1 MIKVELTD
9 DSKVEMFCKGK
20 KMDVAGECATIVD
33 MAIRQMAD
41 LAGDGMVKVTVAKLY
56 ENYVKNPVT
65 VGADDGEPTER
76 LK

>member
-1 MIKVELTD
+1 MIKIELTD
-9 DSKVEMFCKGK
+9 DSNVEMFCKGK
-20 KMDVAGECATIVD
+20 KLDIAGECATIVD
-33 MAIRQMAD
+33 MAIRQMAEM
-41 LAGDGMVKVTVAKLY
+41 AGDEMVRVTIRKLY